1 VTRFA
6 GEGAHRYGPVMDL
19 HQWMRSDLAGVR
31 GKLFDSVVRL
41 VPEDRWHEQ
50 ADGGGSTL
58 THLLLHIARHQD
70 LAVTAVAR
78 AHDALYLEH
87 RDALGLGGAPAGA
100 GLAEKEDL
108 EVSAAVAAAPLL
120 DYVGAVFDATEAWL
134 EPLGSLVLDHVPD
147 SGTRLTRHGALDEAD
162 LPWLYGMWRDKPL
175 WWFVQWPVIGHGNAH
190 VGEGISVRN
199 RMGLSPF

>member
-1 VTRFA
+1 
-6 GEGAHRYGPVMDL
+6 MDL
-19 HQWMRSDLAGVR
+19 HQWMLTDLAGVR
-31 GKLFDSVVRL
+31 TKLFDSVVRL
-41 VPEDRWHEQ
+41 VPIERWHEP

-78 AHDALYLEH
+78 AHDALYLQH
-87 RDALGLGGAPAGA
+87 RDALGLGAAPAGA
-100 GLAEKEDL
+100 GLAEKEDPAI
-108 EVSAAVAAAPLL
+108 SASVTPEPLL
-120 DYVGAVFDATEAWL
+120 DYVHAVFDATQAWL
-134 EPLGSLVLDHVPD
+134 EPLATPVLDHVPD
-147 SGTRLTRHGALDEAD
+147 SGTLLTRHAALAETD